1 MKIMVITSSPN
12 KEGLTESCGAAAKE
26 GIEKGNG
33 EAIMVRLNDLNI
45 LKCKACDEGFGIC
58 LESNKCILED
68 DFEKVHEAM
77 GEVDGYVVVTP
88 VYFHDMSK
96 SAKTFF
102 DRLRRCEVNLINR
115 EKGNKI
121 DNKPFICVA
130 AAGGSGTGTLSC
142 LVSMERLFLHLNKM
156 DYSNLKKFDYI
167 GVTQRNKE
175 YMLDVIEEG
184 ALKIVK
190 GE

>member
-12 KEGLTESCGAAAKE
+12 KEGLTESCGAAAKR

-45 LKCKACDEGFGIC
+45 LKCEACDQGWGIC
-58 LESNKCILED
+58 LEGTCKLED
-68 DFEKVHEAM
+68 DFEKVHETM

-88 VYFHDMSK
+88 VYFGDMSE
-96 SAKTFF
+96 SVKTFF
-102 DRLRRCEVNLINR
+102 DRLRRCEANKFIR

-121 DNKPFICVA
+121 QNKSFICVA
-130 AAGGSGTGTLSC
+130 AAGGSGNGTLSC
-142 LVSMERLFLHLNKM
+142 LTNMERLFLHLNKM
-156 DYSNLKKFDYI
+156 DYTNMPKFDYI
-167 GVTQRNKE
+167 GVTQRNKS
-175 YMLDVIEEG
+175 YMLDAIESG
-184 ALKIVK
+184 ALKMVE